1 LWVYWYSNLS
11 NLRLNTKEPYQTIVS
26 LTKHPQLGYL
36 IDFVAVKVM
45 TNGELGLQSQKIH
58 LNTASDFDIS
68 KEQFSILKILNDI
81 EVENLIKKFLPSNK
95 VIKPVDFF
103 KKYYNEELENKIKP
117 YIEKRVLNVI
127 QLIENEAV
135 YISKDKNYTY
145 KKINIESEKA
155 SILFHFRK
163 NEEGTNYFATIKFK
177 NQRIQFNTQNADII
191 VNEPCWMLYEDS
203 LFCFDKALSGKK
215 LLPFFKKKFISIPK
229 SSEEIHYEKFVK
241 PLIEKYDV
249 YAEGFEIRTEKYIA
263 KPILKLTLYIDNR
276 ICLSLYFNY
285 GPYQFSY
292 HSAKM
297 ISVALTKENNLY
309 VFNRVKRSKEWENTK
324 VEALKKIG
332 IENLEGAI
340 FITNNPNLNIIERI
354 VQNKDYLNACGFE
367 IDQSLLNNKYY
378 LGEVSIELKISKQQ
392 DWFDINAIVQ
402 FGNFK
407 VPFSK
412 LKHHITKGIKEF
424 LLPDGNIAI
433 IPEEWFTKYSQLM
446 ELSVENQNDLQ
457 LKNYHFGVLEALEN
471 EISNSQIQYFA
482 PDQKKHD
489 LPQKFKG
496 VLRDYQMQSY
506 QWLRALNEHH
516 FGACLA
522 DDMGLG
528 KTVQILFFLQYYK
541 ENFLAPPLNII
552 SNRPQ
557 LLLFQKE
564 EEFKNNLLYR
574 KTILVIVPTSL
585 VYNWTNEI
593 EKYTDLT
600 YHIHSGSNR
609 TKDIQSKLHR
619 FDIIITTYGTIRN
632 DIGLFKNHEFDF
644 IILDEAQAIKNTSS
658 QTTKTIFQLKGKQK
672 IVMTGTPIENS
683 ITDLWSI
690 FNFINPGLLGNSAH
704 FQRIYVDA
712 IEKDK
717 NFEKTNQLK
726 AIINPFILRRTK
738 EQVAKELPEKTEK
751 TIYCE
756 MDEEQEK
763 IYTKYKHA
771 YRNEL
776 LNLIRENN
784 FNKQKINVLNG
795 LMKLRQIANHPKLND
810 REYTGGSGKI
820 NELKH
825 TINNI
830 VKSGHKALIFSQFV
844 QHLKIVEEY
853 LNEEKLEYLYI
864 DGSISSAKRQKLVDE
879 FQSNPRIQLFLIQ
892 LKSGGVGLNLTA
904 ADYVLIIDPWWNP
917 AVERQA
923 MDRTHRIGQVR
934 PVFVY
939 KFISKNTIEEK
950 IIHLQE
956 KKKRVS
962 QDILDLSE
970 LGVNNLSDIEIN
982 NLLD

>member
-1 LWVYWYSNLS
+1 MS
-11 NLRLNTKEPYQTIVS
+11 NLRLDTKDPYQTIYS
-26 LTKHPQLGYL
+26 LNKHPQLGYL
-36 IDFVAVKVM
+36 IDFIAVKTM
-45 TNGELGLQSQKIH
+45 QNGELGLQSQKIH
-58 LNTASDFDIS
+58 LKTASDFNVS
-68 KEQFSILKILNDI
+68 KAQLSVLKILNEI
-81 EVENLIKKFLPSNK
+81 EIENIIKKFLPSNK
-95 VIKPVDFF
+95 VIKPIDFF

-177 NQRIQFNTQNADII
+177 NQRIQFNALNSDII
-191 VNEPCWMLYEDS
+191 VNEPCWMLYENS

-215 LLPFFKKKFISIPK
+215 LLPFFKKRFISIPV
-229 SSEEIHYEKFVK
+229 SSEELHYEKFVK
-241 PLIEKYDV
+241 PLIEKHDV
-249 YAEGFEIRTEKYIA
+249 YAEGFEIRTEKYVA
-263 KPILKLTLYIDNR
+263 KPILKLSLYLDNR
-276 ICLSLYFNY
+276 LCISLYFYY

-297 ISVALTKENNLY
+297 VSVALTKENNHFI
-309 VFNRVKRSKEWENTK
+309 FNRVKRSKDWENIK
-324 VEALKKIG
+324 VDALKKIG
-332 IENLEGAI
+332 IENLEGAY
-340 FITNNPNLNIIERI
+340 FITKNPKINIIELI
-354 VQNKDYLNACGFE
+354 SNNKEYLSACGFE
-367 IDQSLLNNKYY
+367 IDQSLLDKKFF
-378 LGEVSIELKISKQQ
+378 LGKASINIEINKQQ
-392 DWFDINAIVQ
+392 DWFDIHAIVS
-402 FGNFK
+402 FGNYK
-407 VPFSK
+407 IPFSK
-412 LKHHITKGIKEF
+412 LKHNIIKGNKEF
-424 LLPDGNIAI
+424 VLPDGNIAI

-446 ELSVENQNDLQ
+446 ELSVENQNDLR
-457 LKNYHFGVLEALEN
+457 LKNYHFGVLDALEN
-471 EISNSQIQYFA
+471 EVSNTQIQYFA
-482 PDQKKHD
+482 PEQKKHD

-528 KTVQILFFLQYYK
+528 KTVQILYFLQYFK
-541 ENFLAPPLNII
+541 ENFTIPPKNVN
-552 SNRPQ
+552 SNEPQ
-557 LLLFQKE
+557 LILFQNDLAQQNKE
-564 EEFKNNLLYR
+564 NVR
-574 KTILVIVPTSL
+574 KTCLVIVPTSL
-585 VYNWTNEI
+585 VYNWKREI

-600 YHIHSGSNR
+600 YLIHSGSNR
-609 TKDIQSKLHR
+609 SKTIQSKIHWYDL
-619 FDIIITTYGTIRN
+619 IITTYGTVRN
-632 DIGLFKNHEFDF
+632 DIDYFKNHNFDF
-644 IILDEAQAIKNTSS
+644 IILDEAQAIKNVTS
-658 QTTKTIFQLKGKQK
+658 QTTKTVFQLKGKQK

-690 FNFINPGLLGNSAH
+690 FNFINPGLLGNSAL

-756 MDEEQEK
+756 MEEEQEK
-763 IYTKYKHA
+763 IYTKYKNA

-776 LNLIRENN
+776 LNLMRENS

-795 LMKLRQIANHPKLND
+795 LTKLRQIANHPKLSD
-810 REYTGGSGKI
+810 QTYTGESGKL
-820 NELKH
+820 NELKY
-825 TINNI
+825 TIKNI
-830 VKSGHKALIFSQFV
+830 IQSGHKALIFSQFV

-853 LNEEKLEYLYI
+853 LNEEKLDYLYL
-864 DGSISSAKRQKLVDE
+864 DGSVSSANRQKSVNE
-879 FQSNPRIQLFLIQ
+879 FQKNDAIQLFLLQ

-917 AVERQA
+917 AIERQA

-939 KFISKNTIEEK
+939 KFITKGTIEEK
-950 IIHLQE
+950 ILQLQQ
-956 KKKRVS
+956 KKHNVS
-962 QDILDLSE
+962 QDILELGE
-970 LGVNNLSDIEIN
+970 LGVNNLSDKEIN
-982 NLLD
+982 NLLE